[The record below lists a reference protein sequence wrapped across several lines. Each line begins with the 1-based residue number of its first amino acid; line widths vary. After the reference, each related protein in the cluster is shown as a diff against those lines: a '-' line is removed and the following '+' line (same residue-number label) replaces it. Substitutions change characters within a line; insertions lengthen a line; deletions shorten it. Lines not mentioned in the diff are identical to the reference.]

1 MGPWSFGDQGHRHA
15 GVLVR
20 GDKLHVVWTRIGDAP
35 EQILYSTIDMSYSWR
50 DWYATGA
57 QVILKPKFD
66 WEGANLPIS
75 TSTTGGLS
83 K

>member
-1 MGPWSFGDQGHRHA
+1 MSHYWQEWHA
-15 GVLVR
+15 
-20 GDKLHVVWTRIGDAP
+20 T
-35 EQILYSTIDMSYSWR
+35 E
-50 DWYATGA
+50 A